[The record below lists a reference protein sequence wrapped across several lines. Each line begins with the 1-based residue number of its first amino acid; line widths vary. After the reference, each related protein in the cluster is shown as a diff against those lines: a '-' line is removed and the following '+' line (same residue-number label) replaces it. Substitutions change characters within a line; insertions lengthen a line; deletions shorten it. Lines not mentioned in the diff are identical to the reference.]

1 MVKRALRSPV
11 GHPNMARMPLAR
23 LAALLFLLRWAGPAL
38 AVEVMP
44 LDQVRAGMQGVGRT
58 VFEGARVDE
67 FGVRILGVLDNAVGP
82 RQSLILARLEGG
94 PLAQTGVIA
103 GMSGSPV
110 YVDGRLIGAVAYAF
124 PFGKEPIA
132 GITPIA
138 DMIEAARSP
147 GPRAAS
153 TRLRSAS
160 GGFLAAPLDRAS
172 VAAALRRP
180 LRSLAPGAF
189 RGEPLPSGVAGAS
202 LSPVALPLVFSGFDA
217 DTFDWARGVFSAMGF
232 APVMGGGGGNAP
244 GPLPDLSPGAAV
256 GVSLLEGDL
265 DLSVTGTLTHIDG
278 ERVYAFGHPFY
289 SLGPTRFPLKK
300 AWVYSVFPSLQVSWK
315 IAAAQEAVGIMDQDR
330 ATTISGRLGEAPRM
344 IPVEVR
350 LRSPHASERTFRF
363 RMVEDELFTPLLG
376 YVALLSVFQGHER
389 AVGAATLRIEGR
401 LALAGGAEVRV
412 RDVVASDQAAPQAA
426 AALAGPLALL
436 VGNDFEKV
444 AIEKIDVSV
453 DTAEALETATLVRA
467 WVDHPLPLRP
477 GSVAPVRVQLRTHR
491 GETVTQTLQVA
502 IPASAPTG
510 SYTLLV
516 ADAAT
521 MDAVEQRE
529 TRQGFAP
536 RDMGQL
542 LRALNRLRAGSGIYA
557 RLTRPG
563 GGAVVGGEYLPA
575 LPGSVL
581 SVLSSSEQGTGVV
594 VPLSASTVWAGQIVT
609 DRAISGWRQITI
621 SVER

>member
-1 MVKRALRSPV
+1 MASMPIARIALLLLVLLRSA
-11 GHPNMARMPLAR
+11 G
-23 LAALLFLLRWAGPAL
+23 AALAG
-38 AVEVMP
+38 EVMP
-44 LDQVRAGMQGVGRT
+44 LDQVRPGMKGVGRT

-67 FGVRILGVLDNAVGP
+67 FGVRILGVLENAVGP
-82 RQSLILARLEGG
+82 RQSIILARLEGG

-110 YVDGRLIGAVAYAF
+110 FVDGKLVGAVAYAF

-138 DMIEAARSP
+138 EMIEAAGSAA
-147 GPRAAS
+147 PRAAS
-153 TRLRSAS
+153 TRLHPA
-160 GGFLAAPLDRAS
+160 GAGALPAPLDRAS

-180 LRSLAPGAF
+180 LRALGPGCLP
-189 RGEPLPSGVAGAS
+189 RGGAALGVAGATI
-202 LSPVALPLVFSGFDA
+202 SPLALPLVFSGFEP

-232 APVMGGGGGNAP
+232 APVMGGGGGSAL
-244 GPLPDLSPGAAV
+244 GPLPDLAPGAAV
-256 GVSLLEGDL
+256 GVSLVEGDL

-278 ERVYAFGHPFY
+278 GRVYAFGHPFY
-289 SLGPTRFPLKK
+289 NLGPTRFPLKR
-300 AWVYSVFPSLQVSWK
+300 AWVYSIFPSLQVSWK
-315 IAAAQEAVGIMDQDR
+315 IAAALDAVGTMDQDR
-330 ATTISGRLGEAPRM
+330 TTTISGRLGEGPRM

-350 LRSPHASERTFRF
+350 LRSPRAGERTFRF
-363 RMVEDELFTPLLG
+363 RVVEDELFTPLLG
-376 YVALLSVFQGHER
+376 YVSLLSVLQGYER
-389 AVGAATLRIEGR
+389 ASGAATLRIDAR
-401 LALAGGAEVRV
+401 LSLAGGREVRV

-444 AIEKIDVSV
+444 AIERLDVSV
-453 DTAEALETATLVRA
+453 DAVETLETATLVRA
-467 WVDHPLPLRP
+467 WVDRPLPLHP
-477 GSVAPVRVQLRTHR
+477 GTVAPVRVQLRTHH
-491 GETVTQTLQVA
+491 GETVTETLQVA

-529 TRQGFAP
+529 TRQGFVP
-536 RDMGQL
+536 RNMGQL
-542 LRALNRLRAGSGIYA
+542 LRALNRLRAGNLVYA

-581 SVLSSSEQGTGVV
+581 SVLSSADQGTGVV
-594 VPLSASTVWAGQIVT
+594 PLAASTVWAGELAT
-609 DRAISGWRQITI
+609 ERAVSGWRQIAI

>member
-1 MVKRALRSPV
+1 M
-11 GHPNMARMPLAR
+11 
-23 LAALLFLLRWAGPAL
+23 
-38 AVEVMP
+38 
-44 LDQVRAGMQGVGRT
+44 
-58 VFEGARVDE
+58 
-67 FGVRILGVLDNAVGP
+67 
-82 RQSLILARLEGG
+82 
-94 PLAQTGVIA
+94 
-103 GMSGSPV
+103 
-110 YVDGRLIGAVAYAF
+110 
-124 PFGKEPIA
+124 
-132 GITPIA
+132 
-138 DMIEAARSP
+138 
-147 GPRAAS
+147 
-153 TRLRSAS
+153 
-160 GGFLAAPLDRAS
+160 LAAPLDRAS

-180 LRSLAPGAF
+180 LRALGPGAF

-278 ERVYAFGHPFY
+278 DRVYAFGHPFY
-289 SLGPTRFPLKK
+289 NLGPTRFPLKK
-300 AWVYSVFPSLQVSWK
+300 AWVYSIFPSLQVSWK
-315 IAAAQEAVGIMDQDR
+315 IAAAQDAVGTMDQDR

-350 LRSPHASERTFRF
+350 LRSPRASERTFRF

-376 YVALLSVFQGHER
+376 YVALLSVLQGHER
-389 AVGAATLRIEGR
+389 AAGAATLRIDGR
-401 LALAGGAEVRV
+401 LALAGGREVRV

-444 AIEKIDVSV
+444 AIERLDVSV
-453 DTAEALETATLVRA
+453 DAAEALETATLVRA

-477 GSVAPVRVQLRTHR
+477 GTVAPVRVQLRTHR
-491 GETVTQTLQVA
+491 GETRDPDPAGRRSPRARPPAATPCSWRTPPRWTRSSSA
-502 IPASAPTG
+502 RPARASCPGTWASSCGPSTACARATASTPASP
-510 SYTLLV
+510 V
-516 ADAAT
+516 
-521 MDAVEQRE
+521 
-529 TRQGFAP
+529 
-536 RDMGQL
+536 
-542 LRALNRLRAGSGIYA
+542 
-557 RLTRPG
+557 PG

-581 SVLSSSEQGTGVV
+581 SVLSSSDQGTGVV
-594 VPLSASTVWAGQIVT
+594 VPLSASTVWTGELVT